1 MLPGDL
7 YRIQAASAQ
16 IQHHRQGEE
25 YWATCTALTLYRRAR
40 HRGRWAKVWAAFM
53 GRPGTLLDFDA
64 VRAACT
70 LGSGYHAGMRAVP
83 IGLIRGSE
91 GRCQDFDAGFRP
103 LRPDCRDRWVRIAVA
118 RLLRTLL
125 PPVTLMLVGD
135 RYFVVDG
142 HHRISVARALG
153 QTEIDGEVTVCEFA
167 GPLPWEQA
175 ALPRFPALSRVAGG
189 V

>member
-25 YWATCTALTLYRRAR
+25 YWATCTALTLYRCAR
-40 HRGRWAKVWAAFM
+40 RRGRWAKVWAAFM

-125 PPVTLMLVGD
+125 PPVTLTLVGD

-167 GPLPWEQA
+167 GPLPWEQPVPA
-175 ALPRFPALSRVAGG
+175 RFPVLSRVAGG